1 MQLDLFE
8 EYYNY
13 KRFPIELHG
22 CSPMEVVNGMIPDKH
37 KFKKDLRIAKHQRY
51 LENKAAR
58 FCDVFC

>member
-37 KFKKDLRIAKHQRY
+37 KFKKDLRITKHQRY

-58 FCDVFC
+58 FCDVCC